1 MAALLCCVS
10 LVGTVCLSG
19 PPAAAQETYEQP
31 SQEIV
36 VDLAAGRV
44 VILVVK
50 DAILIGTVENPIEAE
65 TLPPSPVQLGSERA
79 GMILGAVNWFSP
91 STQQDLAHLSRELP
105 RLRRSTA
112 AADSG
117 PHLQGVQGGSE
128 ATDIEAIGQGLLE
141 RLNGLARGF
150 HNKITL
156 PADEPLA
163 EVIVADYL
171 TGYGPEVWQLSY
183 SMTQNV
189 TTHEDYWDT
198 RVLRPRYLQFWPPE
212 KKEPRTLVEF
222 NYPPENPPVSI
233 LDLLRQKDPRL
244 QAIVAS
250 DGKMGQVSDLLLR
263 GESNKILGVD
273 ATQFLRAA
281 LDALT
286 PPKARQTMAIIGL
299 ESGFQWILPPPP
311 ERMRPGSQSGP
322 QQNREPDAPSLAN
335 PHPSLQ

>member
-1 MAALLCCVS
+1 MAALFCCVAIVGS
-10 LVGTVCLSG
+10 LCLSG

-31 SQEIV
+31 SQEII

-44 VILVVK
+44 VVLVVK

-65 TLPPSPVQLGSERA
+65 TLPPAPVQLGSERA
-79 GMILGAVNWFSP
+79 GMVLGAVNWFSP
-91 STQQDLAHLSRELP
+91 STQQDLARLNRELP
-105 RLRRSTA
+105 HLHRSSPA
-112 AADSG
+112 AAG

-128 ATDIEAIGQGLLE
+128 ATDIEAIGQGMLE
-141 RLNGLARGF
+141 RLNGLAKGF
-150 HNKITL
+150 HNKINL

-171 TGYGPEVWQLSY
+171 SGYGPEVWQLSY
-183 SMTQNV
+183 SMTQNI

-222 NYPPENPPVSI
+222 NYPPENPPLPI

-244 QAIVAS
+244 EAIVSS
-250 DGKMGQVSDLLLR
+250 DPKMAEVSDLLLR

-281 LDALT
+281 LDVLT
-286 PPKARQTMAIIGL
+286 PAKARQTMAVIGP

-311 ERMRPGSQSGP
+311 EPVRPGSQPGP
-322 QQNREPDAPSLAN
+322 QKSREPDAPSLAN